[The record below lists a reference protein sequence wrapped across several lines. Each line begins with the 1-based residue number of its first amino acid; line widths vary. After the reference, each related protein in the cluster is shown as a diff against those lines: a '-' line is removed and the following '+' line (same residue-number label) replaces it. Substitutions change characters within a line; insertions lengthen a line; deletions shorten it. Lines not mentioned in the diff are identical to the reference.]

1 MLTEETQELFA
12 NCLVL
17 LVEAAA
23 HNSAADLLADKAAA
37 ARLDVAIAKLKN
49 PYAKDVPDLV
59 LQVLSVEPDSAYAYT
74 VWGLALAKEG
84 RFDRSLMDFDT
95 AIDLD
100 EGFLLAVCGKILLLS
115 VTKKGQGLPEEV
127 ALLQRVRQGLRS
139 DSGQSGTAIGKRD
152 TVRQYRRRAEL
163 RPLALAQSRSR
174 AQRQQPE
181 PGPVYPGQ

>member
-23 HNSAADLLADKAAA
+23 HNSATDLLADKVAA
-37 ARLDVAIAKLKN
+37 ARLDVVITKLKN

-59 LQVLSVEPDSAYAYT
+59 LQVLLVEPDSAYAYT

-100 EGFLLAVCGKILLLS
+100 EGFLLAVCGKVLLLS
-115 VTKKGQGLPEEV
+115 VTIKCQGLPEEV
-127 ALLQRVRQGLRS
+127 ALLQRVRQGLRA

-163 RPLALAQSRSR
+163 RPLALPQSRSR

>member
-1 MLTEETQELFA
+1 MLTEETQEFFA

-59 LQVLSVEPDSAYAYT
+59 LLVLSVELDSAYAHT

-84 RFDRSLMDFDT
+84 RFDRSLMVFDT

-100 EGFLLAVCGKILLLS
+100 EGFLLTVCGKILLLS

-127 ALLQRVRQGLRS
+127 ALLQKVSQGLRS

-152 TVRQYRRRAEL
+152 PVRQYRRRAEL
-163 RPLALAQSRSR
+163 RPLALAQSRIR

-181 PGPVYPGQ
+181 PDPVYPGQ

>member
-59 LQVLSVEPDSAYAYT
+59 LQVLSVKPDSAYAYT